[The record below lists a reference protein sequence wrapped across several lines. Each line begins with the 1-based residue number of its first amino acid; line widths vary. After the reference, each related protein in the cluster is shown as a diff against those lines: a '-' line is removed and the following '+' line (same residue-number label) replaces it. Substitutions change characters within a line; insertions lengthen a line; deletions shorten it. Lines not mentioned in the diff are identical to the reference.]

1 MKRLLATSL
10 AALTLVACS
19 GSPTGPAGSGSPE
32 ELATPDAPYYAKP
45 GTGIAGEYIVV
56 FRSGVSA
63 PLATVEAKLL
73 RLGGTRRFSYAG
85 ALTGFA
91 AALPPGAIALLRA
104 DPDVAFIEQDGLV
117 QASAIQSNAP
127 WALDRID
134 QRTVPLSGR
143 YTYHASGAGVTAYVI
158 DTGIETAHPQ
168 FGGRAT
174 VAYDGVGDGRDGQ
187 DCNGHGTHIA
197 GIIGSATYGV
207 AKGVA
212 LRAVRVLDCT
222 GAGRTSAV
230 IAGMNWVAAHHVPM
244 SVANVSL
251 GGGYSAAAN
260 AAANNLANSGVF
272 LAVSAGNTATD
283 ACNQSPA
290 SAANVTTVAASTST
304 DSRASYSNYGS
315 CVDLYAPGSSITS
328 TWING
333 GTNTLSG
340 TSMATPVVTGVAA
353 LYKATLG
360 DGSYSTVRTWLKDNA
375 TTGVITGNV
384 AGTPNRLLFKV
395 GL

>member
-45 GTGIAGEYIVV
+45 GTGIDGELH
-56 FRSGVSA
+56 RRLPERRLGA
-63 PLATVEAKLL
+63 ARHDRGKLL
-73 RLGGTRRFSYAG
+73 RLGGTRKFSYAR

-127 WALDRID
+127 WARSH
-134 QRTVPLSGR
+134 RPAYRPLSGR
-143 YTYHASGAGVTAYVI
+143 YSYHASGAGVTAYVI
-158 DTGIETAHPQ
+158 DTGIETTHPQ

-174 VAYDGVGDGRDGQ
+174 VAYDGVGDGRNGQ
-187 DCNGHGTHIA
+187 DCNGHGTHVA

-222 GAGRTSAV
+222 GSGPTSAV
-230 IAGMNWVAAHHVPM
+230 IAGMNWVAANHVPT

-251 GGGYSAAAN
+251 GGGYSRPPTRPRTTWRAAACSSRSRPATRPPTPATITRQCGERDHGRRIHQHRQPRQSTRTT
-260 AAANNLANSGVF
+260 AAAWTCTRRA
-272 LAVSAGNTATD
+272 
-283 ACNQSPA
+283 
-290 SAANVTTVAASTST
+290 
-304 DSRASYSNYGS
+304 RASRP
-315 CVDLYAPGSSITS
+315 PGSTAAR
-328 TWING
+328 TPQRHVDG
-333 GTNTLSG
+333 DARGDRSG
-340 TSMATPVVTGVAA
+340 RA
-353 LYKATLG
+353 LQG
-360 DGSYSTVRTWLKDNA
+360 DPRRRIVLDRSH
-375 TTGVITGNV
+375 
-384 AGTPNRLLFKV
+384 AG
-395 GL
+395 